1 MLLDN
6 KKKVQIK
13 TVTPI
18 KHKSRCNHIQFFLT
32 TMNHS
37 ACILKNKSA
46 DKIYVQSRTSQ
57 YCIFESITRHKT
69 RTSSVTPKMK
79 YIYTI
84 KHHYLNLW
92 THYLLLSTKA
102 SSRYKKID
110 LLICEWNWF
119 INLPLY
125 IYFTLFENF
134 VGLVVCSC
142 INKKKTNLSIYSPN
156 SVQHGDFFS
165 PTLMEKVKLI

>member
-1 MLLDN
+1 MYS
-6 KKKVQIK
+6 KKIN
-13 TVTPI
+13 P
-18 KHKSRCNHIQFFLT
+18 LT
-32 TMNHS
+32 RYMCGTAHHNIISHS
-37 ACILKNKSA
+37 IP
-46 DKIYVQSRTSQ
+46 
-57 YCIFESITRHKT
+57 RHKT
-69 RTSSVTPKMK
+69 RSSSVTPRMK
-79 YIYTI
+79 YISTI

-92 THYLLLSTKA
+92 THYLLLSTKT

-142 INKKKTNLSIYSPN
+142 INKKRTSRFIPLILHNTVI
-156 SVQHGDFFS
+156 FF
-165 PTLMEKVKLI
+165 THFDGKG